1 MGLFTNPL
9 GHAGYPPDATAP
21 ANMVNST
28 VRAATTTESQ
38 ATATTTPAVS
48 KLKSVYLSPAT
59 LGSALT
65 TNLSSP
71 PPIGDTAPNTIAAT
85 TLSSTGDTV
94 LATAVTA
101 TSVNIANAVNT
112 GALVV
117 NIAGGAN
124 AADATVNILTGN
136 ATAGTQTFQVATGTR
151 PASVRIATG
160 AAANAVR
167 IASSTSTLGFFG
179 KAPAVQQTVALI
191 TNSVTTTGT
200 PSTVI
205 NMTSTT
211 SFGDSALSINE
222 NFSQI
227 AQSLVQLT
235 AAIRNLGLGA

>member
-9 GHAGYPPDATAP
+9 GHAGYPPNATAP

-28 VRAATTTESQ
+28 VRAATTTEAQ

-48 KLKSVYLSPAT
+48 KLNSIYLSPAT

-65 TNLSSP
+65 PNLSSP
-71 PPIGDTAPNTIAAT
+71 PPIGNTTPNTIAAT
-85 TLSSTGDTV
+85 TLSSTSDTV

-124 AADATVNILTGN
+124 AANATVNVLTGN
-136 ATAGTQTFQVATGTR
+136 ATAGTQIFNVATGTR
-151 PASVRIATG
+151 PASVFVGTG
-160 AAANAVR
+160 AAANTVR
-167 IASSTSTLGFFG
+167 IASSTSSLGFFG
-179 KAPAVQQTVALI
+179 KLPTSQQTVALI
-191 TNSVTTTGT
+191 TNSVTPAGT

-205 NMTSTT
+205 DMTSTT
-211 SFGDSALSINE
+211 SFGDSAVSINA